1 MTSSAIQM
9 HLVGLLVPQLGQTF
23 AKQAMGSSQL
33 RQGARQAGR
42 SDSAIAASSSVN
54 RSGGRF
60 LLRLETTPIVVE
72 LRPEH
77 GVLLLKTGH
86 ILLQQLNVLTFNKK

>member
-9 HLVGLLVPQLGQTF
+9 HLVGLLVPQLGQIF

-42 SDSAIAASSSVN
+42 FGLAIVASSSGLCSQILVDAAGN
-54 RSGGRF
+54 
-60 LLRLETTPIVVE
+60 
-72 LRPEH
+72 
-77 GVLLLKTGH
+77 KTA
-86 ILLQQLNVLTFNKK
+86 